1 VLVAP
6 AALAQQPAAWPGG
19 AFNPYGHVP
28 ILVFVDASNL
38 TQTTQPY
45 VDTVRTAWAWWEAGG
60 NGGLHWTPRFNETT
74 SREQADIVVW
84 FVETSL
90 VSCGSLGAGQGCGGF
105 GGPAYATRQGEV
117 WLATEIRSAGGETSH
132 IPYEE
137 MRRVAEHELGHALG
151 LPHSTNPADVMY
163 PESKAVTHGDSPDSI
178 LTQRETLVAAGIVL
192 GGIVILVGAQRV
204 RHAILSAR
212 NERRWRRA
220 RDEAAR
226 PLGEVEIRVT
236 GGSGLYVRQGRCA
249 RAPDGE
255 HRFEARELVVDGAAT
270 TWMVCRL
277 CRYPKKL

>member
-1 VLVAP
+1 M
-6 AALAQQPAAWPGG
+6 
-19 AFNPYGHVP
+19 
-28 ILVFVDASNL
+28 D
-38 TQTTQPY
+38 
-45 VDTVRTAWAWWEAGG
+45 
-60 NGGLHWTPRFNETT
+60 
-74 SREQADIVVW
+74 
-84 FVETSL
+84 
-90 VSCGSLGAGQGCGGF
+90 
-105 GGPAYATRQGEV
+105 
-117 WLATEIRSAGGETSH
+117 
-132 IPYEE
+132 
-137 MRRVAEHELGHALG
+137 
-151 LPHSTNPADVMY
+151 
-163 PESKAVTHGDSPDSI
+163 PESKVVTRGDSPDSI

-255 HRFEARELVVDGAAT
+255 HRFEARERVVDGAAT
-270 TWMVCRL
+270 TWRVCRL